1 MFLDPKGS
9 HCQMEIFLE
18 INADTPH
25 QSAAVIQGD
34 HCSPL
39 AMRLQIPCR
48 LQVGMVVHPCH
59 PSSGRLRQEDCEFK
73 TTLDYLSNLVKLL
86 QKRAVGMV
94 QWYSTCLAYRA
105 KIKK

>member
-59 PSSGRLRQEDCEFK
+59 PSSGRLRQEDCEFEAS
-73 TTLDYLSNLVKLL
+73 LDYIGISSHKANPQTDALV
-86 QKRAVGMV
+86 RGS
-94 QWYSTCLAYRA
+94 W
-105 KIKK
+105 I